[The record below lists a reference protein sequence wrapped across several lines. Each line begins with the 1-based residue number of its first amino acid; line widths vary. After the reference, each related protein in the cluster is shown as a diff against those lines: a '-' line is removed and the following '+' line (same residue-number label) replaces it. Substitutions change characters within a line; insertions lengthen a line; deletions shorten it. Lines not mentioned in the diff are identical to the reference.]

1 MIRRAVI
8 SAIACV
14 LFLAAAPAPEK
25 PNVLLVTIDTWRADY
40 ISASGSGKVKTPF
53 LDRMAAEG
61 LYVRKVET
69 PAPSTTP
76 GHASILTGLYPRN
89 HEVRDN
95 IHFRLK
101 AGART
106 LAEDFRDKGYRTVA
120 VVSGAPLRR
129 IYGLSKGFD
138 IYDDSGF
145 GIEGEDA
152 IVPASRDGSE
162 SARMALAYAGA
173 KDGKSLFMWL
183 HLYDPHIPYMPPG
196 EFASIYPR
204 DLYAGEV
211 AYCDSIL
218 GGFVKKLME
227 TRKGRWIVVITGDH
241 GEGLGDRGEST
252 HSILLYKE
260 TREVP
265 LIIWDS
271 AGRPGKP
278 FLRKHSLIDLLPTIA
293 GMASLAP
300 HPCDGISI
308 FSRGPERWLYSE
320 SLIPTMNFGL
330 NPAFSACKGGKIFI
344 RHGTSEELYSGED
357 EKTDIARQDRAF
369 AGLAGG
375 EIRRFFGESNSYSAN
390 LRLSAE
396 EMRTLASLGYLGSS
410 TQDVFSSSPCDL
422 RAFAADFSGTITSA
436 RAENARGNFAAA
448 LQLYDRA
455 VKKYSGAAI
464 LRLERGNVLVALKRF
479 DEARAE
485 FLECLKLD
493 RNNSVAML
501 DLGNIM
507 MMKGRE
513 VEAEKLYLSSLA
525 TEEQQAEAHLN
536 LGILYS
542 GRAEKREEAV
552 KHLRRFLELAPPGD
566 ADANQVADLIRK
578 LGGAEK
584 P

>member
-1 MIRRAVI
+1 MIGRTLLA
-8 SAIACV
+8 A
-14 LFLAAAPAPEK
+14 LFCALFMAAAPVTEK
-25 PNVLLVTIDTWRADY
+25 PNVLLVTIDTWRTDY
-40 ISASGSGKVKTPF
+40 ISASGSAKVKTPF

-61 LYVRKVET
+61 LYIPKVET

-89 HEVRDN
+89 HEIRDN

-106 LAEDFRDKGYRTVA
+106 IAEDFRDRGYRTVA
-120 VVSGAPLRR
+120 VVSGAPLKK

-145 GIEGEDA
+145 GVEGEDA

-162 SARMALAYAGA
+162 SARKALEYSSRNEGR
-173 KDGKSLFMWL
+173 SLFIWL
-183 HLYDPHIPYMPPG
+183 HLYDPHMPYMPPR
-196 EFASIYPR
+196 EFAEMYPR

-218 GGFVKKLME
+218 GGFVRKLLE
-227 TRKGRWIVVITGDH
+227 TKKGRWIVVITGDH

-271 AGRPGKP
+271 AGRPAKP
-278 FLRKHSLIDLLPTIA
+278 FRRQHSLIDIYPTIA
-293 GMASLAP
+293 AISSLAP
-300 HPCDGISI
+300 RPCDGISI
-308 FSRGPERWLYSE
+308 FSTGSERWLYSE

-330 NPAFSACKGGKIFI
+330 NPAFSAQKNGKIFI
-344 RHGTSEELYSGED
+344 KHGTSDELYSDGD
-357 EKTDIARQDRAF
+357 ERNDTARSDPAF
-369 AGLAGG
+369 ARLAGG
-375 EIRRFFGESNSYSAN
+375 EIKRFFGENNSYSSN
-390 LRLSAE
+390 LKLSAE
-396 EMRTLASLGYLGSS
+396 EMRTLASLGYLGSA
-410 TQDVFSSSPCDL
+410 TQDVFRSSPCDL
-422 RAFAADFSGTITSA
+422 RAFAADFSDTITSA

-448 LQLYDRA
+448 LRLYDRA
-455 VKKYSGAAI
+455 VKKYGGSAI
-464 LRLERGNVLVALKRF
+464 LRLERGSVLVGLNRF

-501 DLGNIM
+501 NLGNIM
-507 MMKGRE
+507 MMKGKQP
-513 VEAEKLYLSSLA
+513 EAEKLYLSSLA
-525 TEEQQAEAHLN
+525 AEEQQPEAHLN

-542 GRAEKREEAV
+542 KKPEKRQDAV
-552 KHLRRFLELAPPGD
+552 RHLGRFLELAPPGD
-566 ADANQVADLIRK
+566 PDAKNVADLIRK
-578 LGGAEK
+578 LGGVPK